1 MGKRLFNH
9 LMEPFGNLKSKPV
22 PLDIVNVDT
31 DQIIPKQFLKLLGK
45 TGYGK
50 YLFYNWR
57 YDEYGKETPT
67 FVLNLPEF
75 TGRKILLTRENFGIG
90 SSREHAVWAI
100 KDFGFK
106 AILGISFAD
115 IFYNN
120 CFKNGILVVKL
131 DKYTIDNIFSEK
143 INENIEIDLLNQT
156 IKISSGIHKF
166 NIDSTLKSS
175 LLEGIDEISTTLKFE
190 NAIKKYELDN
200 DSIIFN

>member
-1 MGKRLFNH
+1 
-9 LMEPFGNLKSKPV
+9 MEPFSNLKSKPV

-57 YDEYGKETPT
+57 YDENGNAKPD
-67 FVLNLPEF
+67 FVLNLSEF
-75 TGRKILLTRENFGIG
+75 AGRTILLTREHFGIG

-106 AILGISFAD
+106 AILGTSFAD

-131 DKYTIDNIFSEK
+131 DKDKIDHIFLEK
-143 INENIEIDLLNQT
+143 TNKNIEIDLLNQT
-156 IKISSGIHKF
+156 IKIDSDIYNF
-166 NIDSTLKSS
+166 DIDSTLKSY
-175 LLEGIDEISTTLKFE
+175 LMEGVDEISTTLKFE
-190 NAIKKYELDN
+190 NAIEKYEIDN
-200 DSIIFN
+200 DPLIFN

>member
-1 MGKRLFNH
+1 
-9 LMEPFGNLKSKPV
+9 MEPFKYLKSKPV

-57 YDEYGKETPT
+57 YDKNGNVDSN
-67 FVLNLPEF
+67 FVINLPEF
-75 TGRKILLTRENFGIG
+75 AGREILLTREYFGIG
-90 SSREHAVWAI
+90 SSREHAVWAL

-106 AILGISFAD
+106 VILGVSFAD

-120 CFKNGILVVKL
+120 CFKNGVLAIML
-131 DKYTIDNIFSEK
+131 DKGKIDDVFSSK
-143 INENIEIDLLNQT
+143 TNRNIEVDLPNQT
-156 IKISSGIHKF
+156 VKIDSDIHKF
-166 NIDSTLKSS
+166 EIDSTLKRY

-190 NAIKKYELDN
+190 NYIRNYELN
-200 DSIIFN
+200 NKSLVMG

>member
-1 MGKRLFNH
+1 
-9 LMEPFGNLKSKPV
+9 MEPFKYLKSKPV

-57 YDEYGKETPT
+57 YDKNGNVDSN
-67 FVLNLPEF
+67 FVINLPEF
-75 TGRKILLTRENFGIG
+75 AGREILLTREYFGIG
-90 SSREHAVWAI
+90 SSREHAVWAL

-106 AILGISFAD
+106 VIIGVSFAD

-120 CFKNGILVVKL
+120 CFKNGVLAIML
-131 DKYTIDNIFSEK
+131 DKGKIDDIFSSK
-143 INENIEIDLLNQT
+143 TNRDIEVDLPNQT
-156 IKISSGIHKF
+156 VKIDSDIHEF
-166 NIDSTLKSS
+166 EIDSTLKRY

-190 NAIKKYELDN
+190 NYIRNYEHNNKSLLMG
-200 DSIIFN
+200 

>member
-1 MGKRLFNH
+1 M
-9 LMEPFGNLKSKPV
+9 
-22 PLDIVNVDT
+22 
-31 DQIIPKQFLKLLGK
+31 GK
-45 TGYGK
+45 TGYEK

-57 YDEYGKETPT
+57 YDENGNDKPD
-67 FVLNLPEF
+67 FVLNLSEF

-106 AILGISFAD
+106 AILGTSFAD

-131 DKYTIDNIFSEK
+131 DKDKIDHIFSEN
-143 INENIEIDLLNQT
+143 IDENIEIDLLNQT
-156 IKISSGIHKF
+156 IKINSDIYNF
-166 NIDSTLKSS
+166 DIDSTLKSY

-190 NAIKKYELDN
+190 NAIEKYEIEN
-200 DSIIFN
+200 DSLIFN

>member
-1 MGKRLFNH
+1 
-9 LMEPFGNLKSKPV
+9 MEPFSNLKSKPV
-22 PLDIVNVDT
+22 PLDISNVDT

-57 YDEYGKETPT
+57 YDENGNDKPD
-67 FVLNLPEF
+67 FVLNLSEF
-75 TGRKILLTRENFGIG
+75 AGRKILLTRENFGIG

-106 AILGISFAD
+106 AVLGTSFAD

-131 DKYTIDNIFSEK
+131 DKDKIDPIFSEK
-143 INENIEIDLLNQT
+143 IDESIEIDLLNQT
-156 IKISSGIHKF
+156 IKINSDIYNF
-166 NIDSTLKSS
+166 NIDSTLKSY

-190 NAIKKYELDN
+190 NAIEKYEIDN
-200 DSIIFN
+200 DPLIFN

>member
-1 MGKRLFNH
+1 MEYFNY
-9 LMEPFGNLKSKPV
+9 LKSKPV

-57 YDEYGKETPT
+57 YNEEGNDKSD
-67 FVLNLPEF
+67 FVLNLSEF
-75 TGRKILLTRENFGIG
+75 KGRRILLTRENFGIG

-131 DKYTIDNIFSEK
+131 DKDKIEHIFSHS
-143 INENIEIDLLNQT
+143 INEDIEIDLLNQT
-156 IKISSGIHKF
+156 IKINSYIHKF
-166 NIDSTLKSS
+166 DIDSTLKSY
-175 LLEGIDEISTTLKFE
+175 LLEGVDEISTTLKFE
-190 NAIKKYELDN
+190 NSIKKYEINN
-200 DSIIFN
+200 DPLMFN

>member
-1 MGKRLFNH
+1 
-9 LMEPFGNLKSKPV
+9 MEPFSNLKSKPV
-22 PLDIVNVDT
+22 PLDISNVDT

-57 YDEYGKETPT
+57 YDENGNDKPG
-67 FVLNLPEF
+67 FVLNLSEF
-75 TGRKILLTRENFGIG
+75 AGRKILLTRENFGIG

-106 AILGISFAD
+106 AILGTSFAD

-131 DKYTIDNIFSEK
+131 DKDKIDHIFSEK
-143 INENIEIDLLNQT
+143 IDENIEIDLLNQT
-156 IKISSGIHKF
+156 IKINSDIYNF
-166 NIDSTLKSS
+166 DIDSTLKSY

-190 NAIKKYELDN
+190 NAIEKYEIEN
-200 DSIIFN
+200 DSLI

>member
-1 MGKRLFNH
+1 MEYFNY
-9 LMEPFGNLKSKPV
+9 LKSKPV

-57 YDEYGKETPT
+57 YNEEGNDKSD
-67 FVLNLPEF
+67 FVLNLSEF
-75 TGRKILLTRENFGIG
+75 KGRNILLTRENFGIG

-131 DKYTIDNIFSEK
+131 DKDKIEHIFSHS
-143 INENIEIDLLNQT
+143 INEDIEIDLLKQT
-156 IKISSGIHKF
+156 IKINSDSHKF
-166 NIDSTLKSS
+166 DIDSTLQSY
-175 LLEGIDEISTTLKFE
+175 LLEGVDEISTTLKFE
-190 NAIKKYELDN
+190 DSIKKYELDN
-200 DSIIFN
+200 DPLIFN

>member
-1 MGKRLFNH
+1 MEYFNY
-9 LMEPFGNLKSKPV
+9 LKSKPV

-57 YDEYGKETPT
+57 YNEEGNDKSD
-67 FVLNLPEF
+67 FVLNLSEF
-75 TGRKILLTRENFGIG
+75 KGRRILLTRENFGIG

-131 DKYTIDNIFSEK
+131 DKDKIEHIFSHS
-143 INENIEIDLLNQT
+143 INEDIEIDLLNQT
-156 IKISSGIHKF
+156 IKINSDIHKF
-166 NIDSTLKSS
+166 DIDSTLKSY

-190 NAIKKYELDN
+190 NSIKKYEINN
-200 DSIIFN
+200 DPLMFN

>member
-1 MGKRLFNH
+1 MEYFNY
-9 LMEPFGNLKSKPV
+9 LKSKPV

-57 YDEYGKETPT
+57 YNEEGNDKSD
-67 FVLNLPEF
+67 FVLNLSEF
-75 TGRKILLTRENFGIG
+75 KGRHILLTRENFGIG

-131 DKYTIDNIFSEK
+131 DKDKIEHIFSHS
-143 INENIEIDLLNQT
+143 INEDIEIDLLNQT
-156 IKISSGIHKF
+156 IKINSDIHKF
-166 NIDSTLKSS
+166 DIDSTLKSY

-190 NAIKKYELDN
+190 NSIKKYEINN
-200 DSIIFN
+200 DPLMFN

>member
-1 MGKRLFNH
+1 MEHFNY
-9 LMEPFGNLKSKPV
+9 LKSKPV
-22 PLDIVNVDT
+22 PLDIMNVDT

-57 YDEYGKETPT
+57 YNEEGNDKSD
-67 FVLNLPEF
+67 FVLNNSEF
-75 TGRKILLTRENFGIG
+75 KGRNILLTRENFGIG

-131 DKYTIDNIFSEK
+131 DKDKIEHIFSRS
-143 INENIEIDLLNQT
+143 INEDIEIDLLKQT
-156 IKISSGIHKF
+156 IKINSDSHKF
-166 NIDSTLKSS
+166 DIDSTLKSY
-175 LLEGIDEISTTLKFE
+175 LLEGVDEISTTLKFE
-190 NAIKKYELDN
+190 DSIKKYELIN
-200 DSIIFN
+200 DPLIFN

>member
-1 MGKRLFNH
+1 
-9 LMEPFGNLKSKPV
+9 MEPFSNLKSKPV
-22 PLDIVNVDT
+22 PLDISNVDT

-57 YDEYGKETPT
+57 YDENGNDKPN
-67 FVLNLPEF
+67 FVLNLSEF
-75 TGRKILLTRENFGIG
+75 AGRKILLTRENFGIG

-106 AILGISFAD
+106 AILGTSFAD

-131 DKYTIDNIFSEK
+131 DKDKIDPIFSEK
-143 INENIEIDLLNQT
+143 IDENIEIDLLNQT
-156 IKISSGIHKF
+156 IKINSDIYNF
-166 NIDSTLKSS
+166 NIDSTLKSY

-190 NAIKKYELDN
+190 NAIEKYEIEHNSL
-200 DSIIFN
+200 IFN

>member
-1 MGKRLFNH
+1 
-9 LMEPFGNLKSKPV
+9 MEPFKYLKSKPI

-57 YDEYGKETPT
+57 YDNDGKDKSN

-75 TGRKILLTRENFGIG
+75 KGRKILLTRENFGIG
-90 SSREHAVWAI
+90 SSREHAVWAL

-106 AILGISFAD
+106 VILGVSFAD

-120 CFKNGILVVKL
+120 CFKNGILAIKL
-131 DKYTIDNIFSEK
+131 DKDETDHIFSSK
-143 INENIEIDLLNQT
+143 INKDIEIDLLEQT
-156 IKISSGIHKF
+156 IKINSDIYKF
-166 NIDSTLKSS
+166 DIDSTLQYY
-175 LLEGIDEISTTLKFE
+175 LLEGIDEISTTLRFE
-190 NAIKKYELDN
+190 NSIKKYELGN
-200 DSIIFN
+200 ESLFFN